1 MLEAVP
7 PGEVDRHGGRTLEV
21 RCGRD
26 PDRGDLLVVTIAAR
40 DIEGT
45 PDHVRR
51 SEFVLIV
58 AAETMTREAL
68 RERVE
73 AEAARRAIGRVAW
86 IEEA

>member
-7 PGEVDRHGGRTLEV
+7 PGEVDRHGGRMLEV
-21 RCGRD
+21 WYRRD
-26 PDRGDLLVVTIAAR
+26 RGGGDLLVVTIAAR
-40 DIEGT
+40 EVDGT
-45 PDHVRR
+45 ADHVGRW
-51 SEFVLIV
+51 EFVLIV
-58 AAETMTREAL
+58 AAEAMTREVM

>member
-1 MLEAVP
+1 MLEAVAF
-7 PGEVDRHGGRTLEV
+7 GEVERHGRTLEV
-21 RCGRD
+21 RYGKA
-26 PDRGDLLVVTIAAR
+26 PDRADLLVVTIAAH
-40 DIEGT
+40 DIDGT
-45 PDHVRR
+45 SDQVRR

-58 AAETMTREAL
+58 AAEAMTREAM